1 MAKVTFSETSALPA
15 GTVVAGQ
22 FRVERLLGEG
32 GMGTVYLAEQLG
44 VGRPVVV
51 KLMKAVVVEGQRG
64 QLEERFQ
71 REARLVA
78 QLNHPNLVQLYTFG
92 RSETGELYLAME
104 YVAGQTLRQ
113 LLQAQGP
120 LPEARALGIVEQICG
135 ALHEAHILG
144 IVHRDL
150 KPDNVMVVQR
160 HGNPDFVKV
169 LDFGIAKL
177 LGPARTLPE
186 KALTAEGAIFGTP
199 QYMAPEQVYA
209 RQVDPRTDVYALG
222 LITYELLV
230 GAAVFEADSAIEVMM
245 KHTSAPVE
253 LPSTRRQGLHLR
265 PSTARL
271 IECSLEKEPERRF
284 ADMLEMQ
291 AVVRAALREEDA
303 LTSGASADGH
313 TPQPRPDADPPVGGT
328 IPPLSERGGW
338 LKKRVRVVSL
348 VAAFVLVSAALPLIY
363 DAWFGSHTTR
373 EPSSEPTAPP
383 EPGPDPT
390 APPEPVPPTPEP
402 PPGPEGSLPEGA
414 PPQVHPVPPAD
425 ERMEALQQKYQGY
438 VLHCFNGKTPD
449 FVARQ
454 AYLSSVSSAR
464 GPEPGATAD
473 VRETSDPRDC
483 DEQLARL
490 TADGAELQLDRS
502 ARRFAAALRA
512 LHELTQSAA
521 RYYQE
526 EYGRDSSARGR
537 ELHPRIVAA
546 FADFVK
552 THAELRRDLSDAER
566 LLRFYFAGRATEEE
580 SAQIAGDVSAS
591 MIARLCNVHWREI
604 RRVDRNA
611 LEQALGTYDRVLAR
625 QREPDPHNAQLA
637 ADGEQCAR
645 RAEDGAWNDNE
656 RSLLQAGQGATV
668 DGAPQKL
675 VTDYLEVEALF
686 ERLPLQEEV
695 FVELLPAKK
704 KR

>member
-1 MAKVTFSETSALPA
+1 
-15 GTVVAGQ
+15 
-22 FRVERLLGEG
+22 
-32 GMGTVYLAEQLG
+32 
-44 VGRPVVV
+44 
-51 KLMKAVVVEGQRG
+51 
-64 QLEERFQ
+64 
-71 REARLVA
+71 
-78 QLNHPNLVQLYTFG
+78 
-92 RSETGELYLAME
+92 
-104 YVAGQTLRQ
+104 
-113 LLQAQGP
+113 
-120 LPEARALGIVEQICG
+120 
-135 ALHEAHILG
+135 
-144 IVHRDL
+144 
-150 KPDNVMVVQR
+150 MVVQR

-303 LTSGASADGH
+303 LTGGASADGH
-313 TPQPRPDADPPVGGT
+313 TPPPRPDANPPVGGT

-348 VAAFVLVSAALPLIY
+348 VAAFVLVSAALPPIY
-363 DAWFGSHTTR
+363 DAVFGSNTTR
-373 EPSSEPTAPP
+373 EPSSEPAAPP

-390 APPEPVPPTPEP
+390 APPEPAPPTPEP
-402 PPGPEGSLPEGA
+402 PPGPEGPPPEGP

-464 GPEPGATAD
+464 GPEPGAKAD

-512 LHELTQSAA
+512 LHELTQSGA

-526 EYGRDSSARGR
+526 EYEGDSSARGR

-566 LLRFYFAGRATEEE
+566 LLRFYFAARATEEE

-611 LEQALGTYDRVLAR
+611 LEQALGTYDRVLAL

-668 DGAPQKL
+668 DGSPQKL
-675 VTDYLEVEALF
+675 VTDYLEVEASF

>member
-1 MAKVTFSETSALPA
+1 MTFSEANALPA

-32 GMGTVYLAEQLG
+32 GMGAVYLAEQLG

-51 KLMKAVVVEGQRG
+51 KLMKAVVLEGQRAT
-64 QLEERFQ
+64 LEDRFQ

-92 RSETGELYLAME
+92 RSESGELYLAME

-120 LPEARALGIVEQICG
+120 LPEARALRIVDQICG
-135 ALHEAHILG
+135 ALHEAHTLG

-177 LGPARTLPE
+177 LSQSRTLPE

-253 LPSTRRQGLHLR
+253 LPSARRQGLHLR
-265 PSTARL
+265 PSTAKL

-291 AVVRAALREEDA
+291 AVVRAALREDDPLPGEAGADA
-303 LTSGASADGH
+303 R
-313 TPQPRPDADPPVGGT
+313 TPPARQDANLPVGGT
-328 IPPLSERGGW
+328 IPPVSARGGW
-338 LKKRVRVVSL
+338 LKNRVRVVSL
-348 VAAFVLVSAALPLIY
+348 VAAFVVVSAAVPPIY
-363 DAWFGSHTTR
+363 DAWFGSSSTRQPPPEPPTT
-373 EPSSEPTAPP
+373 PEPTAPP
-383 EPGPDPT
+383 EPTPDPT
-390 APPEPVPPTPEP
+390 APEPPEPETPPEP
-402 PPGPEGSLPEGA
+402 STDGP

-425 ERMEALQQKYQGY
+425 ARMEALQQKYQGY
-438 VLHCFNGKTPD
+438 VLHCFNDRTPD

-464 GPEPGATAD
+464 GPEPGAKAD
-473 VRETSDPRDC
+473 ARVTSDPRDC
-483 DEQLARL
+483 DEQLTRL

-512 LHELTQSAA
+512 LHELTQSAQQ
-521 RYYQE
+521 YYEQE
-526 EYGRDSSARGR
+526 YEGDSSARGR

-546 FADFVK
+546 FASFVK
-552 THAELRRDLSDAER
+552 THTELRRDLGDAER
-566 LLRFYFAGRATEEE
+566 LLRFYFAGRATEQE

-591 MIARLCNVHWREI
+591 MIARLCNVNWREI

-611 LEQALGTYDRVLAR
+611 LEQALGTYDRVLGL
-625 QREPDPHNAQLA
+625 QPEKSRESAQLA

-645 RAEDGAWNDNE
+645 RAEDGAWNESE
-656 RSLLQAGQGATV
+656 RSLLEAGQGATV
-668 DGAPQKL
+668 EGSPQKL
-675 VTDYLEVEALF
+675 VSDYLQVEALF

-695 FVELLPAKK
+695 FVELLPTKK